1 MKRYLRKNE
10 LAERYGVTP
19 RNIDYMVK
27 DGRIPAPFYRGRF
40 PLWDPDQVDA
50 ADRAALV
57 ASHPPRRRRA
67 SKTATA
73 AETTA

>member
-10 LAERYGVTP
+10 LAARYGTTP

-27 DGRIPAPFYRGRF
+27 DGRIPAPFYLSRF

-57 ASHPPRRRRA
+57 ASRPSSKSIAALKA
-67 SKTATA
+67 SVRESA
-73 AETTA
+73 

>member
-57 ASHPPRRRRA
+57 ASRPPRRKRA
-67 SKTATA
+67 APKIERTEITA
-73 AETTA
+73 